1 MTAQTVPL
9 PVPPAKPK
17 RKLPVVPI
25 LVISVAVG
33 AGVAWLALQAHA
45 EKTDDAQVEADIV
58 AIAPRVG
65 GQIARVPSDDDQVLP
80 AGATIVQ
87 LDDSDYLLTLKAAEA
102 ERATA
107 QANVQV
113 AEAQLQIAMSNQ
125 AGGTHTAQAAV
136 SGSAAA
142 VQGADSQVTLAEATV
157 ARAQLELERATVDRK
172 RAEQLVAGGAGS
184 QERLDNA
191 RVAERSAQFGLA
203 QAKASLA
210 AAEDGRVG
218 ARTRVDEAKGRLEQT
233 GALEAQV
240 AVAQAGVS
248 LARARLAASE
258 AAVGQAQLKLQWTTV
273 RAQQTGVV
281 TRLNAV
287 KGQLVTANQPL
298 GYLVPQATYVA
309 AFFKETQVGKMK
321 AGQRAHLRVDAYPGR
336 VFEGKVASLSGGTG
350 SRFSLL
356 PPDNASGNFVK
367 VVQRVPVHID
377 WAQAPAVPVRP
388 GMSVDVEVDVD

>member
-1 MTAQTVPL
+1 MTAQTIPL
-9 PVPPAKPK
+9 PVPPKAK
-17 RKLPVVPI
+17 RKPPVAI
-25 LVISVAVG
+25 LAVLAVA
-33 AGVAWLALQAHA
+33 AGGGVTWLLLQAHS
-45 EKTDDAQVEADIV
+45 EKTDDAQVEADVV
-58 AIAPRVG
+58 AVAPRVG
-65 GQIARVPSDDDQVLP
+65 GMVARVPTDDDQALP
-80 AGATIVQ
+80 AGATIIQ
-87 LDDSDYLLTLKAAEA
+87 LDDTDYVLTLKSAEA

-107 QANVQV
+107 QANVLV
-113 AEAQLQIAMSNQ
+113 ADAQLQIAVSNQ

-136 SGSAAA
+136 SGSTAA
-142 VQGADSQVTLAEATV
+142 VQGADSQVAVGEATV
-157 ARAQLELERATVDRK
+157 ARAQLELERATTDRK
-172 RAEQLVAGGAGS
+172 RAEQLLAGGAGS

-203 QAKASLA
+203 QAKAQLA
-210 AAEDGRVG
+210 AAEDSRVG

-240 AVAQAGVS
+240 AVAQAGVA

-273 RAQQTGVV
+273 RSQQAGVV

-287 KGQLVTANQPL
+287 KGQLLAPNQPV
-298 GYLVPQATYVA
+298 GYLVPHATYVA

-321 AGQRAHLRVDAYPGR
+321 AGQRAHLRVDAYPGQ

-350 SRFSLL
+350 SRFSML

-377 WAQAPAVPVRP
+377 WLNAPAVPVRP
-388 GMSVDVEVDVD
+388 GMSVDVEVDVE